1 MMISN
6 PSNSLEWMI
15 FLAQKYSSMF
25 IKGTWLTLY
34 ISVVGTLLGFVLG
47 YIVGIVND
55 VKLNDGDNIVK
66 KVLIR
71 IVKVIFTVYVEVFRD
86 TPMIVQAMIV
96 YYGRQTMHSQLSTWT
111 MNRRHN
117 MSETVISIKDLSKSF
132 GDHEVLRKIDIDVH
146 SGEVI
151 CIVGSSGSGK
161 STLLR
166 CINKLEKQ
174 TSGKILYH
182 DKEVRNVQKDIN
194 DYRSKVGMV
203 FQSFNLFNNMTVLQN
218 CMLCTRRVLH
228 LPKQEAFDR
237 AITHLKAVGMAPYI
251 NAKPSQLSGG
261 QKQRVAIA
269 RSLCMNPEVLLF
281 DEPTSALDPEMVGE
295 VLNVMKDLART
306 GLTMIIVTHEMAF
319 ARDVSTRTIFMDSGY
334 VAEDAAPSELFTNPK
349 NPRTREFLSRYL
361 AG

>member
-1 MMISN
+1 
-6 PSNSLEWMI
+6 
-15 FLAQKYSSMF
+15 
-25 IKGTWLTLY
+25 
-34 ISVVGTLLGFVLG
+34 
-47 YIVGIVND
+47 
-55 VKLNDGDNIVK
+55 
-66 KVLIR
+66 
-71 IVKVIFTVYVEVFRD
+71 
-86 TPMIVQAMIV
+86 
-96 YYGRQTMHSQLSTWT
+96 
-111 MNRRHN
+111 

-295 VLNVMKDLART
+295 VLNVMKD
-306 GLTMIIVTHEMAF
+306 
-319 ARDVSTRTIFMDSGY
+319 SGY